1 MFDGLGSKRMGCMT
15 DHKTKLLKMVMEE
28 LDNAPLDP
36 ECQAQA
42 AIYAVADWFDE
53 LLLIMGVTPSSIPCL
68 LRWQANQH
76 DYLAEDSEDD
86 DWQETGDGV

>member
-1 MFDGLGSKRMGCMT
+1 MANR
-15 DHKTKLLKMVMEE
+15 TKLLTMVTES
-28 LDNAPLDP
+28 LDTAPPDS
-36 ECQAQA
+36 EAEAQA

-53 LLLIMGVTPSSIPCL
+53 LLLVMGVTPSSIPCL

-86 DWQETGDGV
+86 D